1 MFRYLTQI
9 QASNVSNA
17 SNVSEEEKLRI
28 ASAYQHPIRP
38 WLAKTEVDKI
48 LLPILSIVLC
58 IGSLPITHKTRNLIT
73 PTFVQYQS
81 KSVSDGVEVL
91 SQNNSPANNSNHK
104 IVDTNSFETE
114 PQSGYKIVD
123 LDTYNEI
130 DVLETLNAF
139 YNQPFI
145 LKNVYF
151 ITLTFESFDIRETG
165 DKNLSLVVPRG
176 TLRLQTY
183 LVPKH
188 CIPLLQNNVKRI
200 KTEIKLQ
207 KERYAGQFI
216 IRNDEPGSDRFNISE
231 CKNQILR
238 YDQFVNREYNLDN
251 KNLHTC
257 GLDEDGDFSDVYGV
271 STNHCVPTNMILKT
285 LGSVNNLQVQRLDEL
300 EKIYLSSS
308 TSVTKDFSLADIL
321 TSGNS
326 DNQNIEESKQ
336 DAVSA
341 ENAVINSETPFVTPT
356 SDTNTQKFDNQSL
369 NSPIPSQ
376 EETHALPQVSNESL
390 SSQVELQIFNR
401 LLLDPFNL
409 DLITKEI
416 KEINEL
422 YKPKKGNRKAA
433 RKLNDQALEAL
444 HNDNIEQA
452 IIFLNQAIQ
461 SDGSDSEIINNLASA
476 YGRQY
481 NYAKQIEYSY
491 EALKIKPNRK
501 YAWHDLARGLALTES
516 IDKAKNAFILSYQ
529 LSNKKEQD
537 LAFLQTPSA
546 KEDPIV
552 QIIMIS
558 AYNEII
564 NKK

>member
-1 MFRYLTQI
+1 
-9 QASNVSNA
+9 
-17 SNVSEEEKLRI
+17 
-28 ASAYQHPIRP
+28 
-38 WLAKTEVDKI
+38 
-48 LLPILSIVLC
+48 
-58 IGSLPITHKTRNLIT
+58 
-73 PTFVQYQS
+73 
-81 KSVSDGVEVL
+81 
-91 SQNNSPANNSNHK
+91 
-104 IVDTNSFETE
+104 
-114 PQSGYKIVD
+114 
-123 LDTYNEI
+123 
-130 DVLETLNAF
+130 
-139 YNQPFI
+139 
-145 LKNVYF
+145 
-151 ITLTFESFDIRETG
+151 
-165 DKNLSLVVPRG
+165 
-176 TLRLQTY
+176 
-183 LVPKH
+183 
-188 CIPLLQNNVKRI
+188 
-200 KTEIKLQ
+200 
-207 KERYAGQFI
+207 
-216 IRNDEPGSDRFNISE
+216 
-231 CKNQILR
+231 
-238 YDQFVNREYNLDN
+238 
-251 KNLHTC
+251 
-257 GLDEDGDFSDVYGV
+257 
-271 STNHCVPTNMILKT
+271 MILKT

-481 NYAKQIEYSY
+481 N
-491 EALKIKPNRK
+491 
-501 YAWHDLARGLALTES
+501 
-516 IDKAKNAFILSYQ
+516 
-529 LSNKKEQD
+529 
-537 LAFLQTPSA
+537 
-546 KEDPIV
+546 
-552 QIIMIS
+552 
-558 AYNEII
+558 
-564 NKK
+564 